1 MAKDRDHG
9 DAMGLWRTLRV
20 ALGYWRP
27 HWPTALVLLA
37 MLGVQQGF
45 KAFFAYSLG
54 LVVKLLGA
62 HDTRALGLLVAALA
76 AGFVIAALATLAA
89 DYLGARVGAAI
100 INTVRLR
107 MFTHL
112 QRLGMGFFG
121 RTPSGDIVARFT
133 SDLAD
138 IQKGLT
144 TRVIDAFVACLGLL
158 IGIPVAFYTEWRLAA
173 AMVAGMPLIG
183 LGTRL
188 FGRQAAASRYALKQ
202 EEAGIAAT
210 VQENVRSQPVV
221 KVFGLADLLVE
232 RFRAQIERVG
242 RRWVRAEL
250 LAQLV
255 GSASTLGVQAV
266 QVLVLGFGIW
276 LALRGQLAAGALVAF
291 IGLQANISKDAYDL
305 MKKVV
310 PNLISSSG
318 GLRRIEELL
327 AEPVEV
333 SSPPG
338 SERLTR
344 LEGPIVFEHV
354 TFGYTGERNVLS
366 DVSFTISAGE
376 SVAIVGGSGS
386 GKTTILQ
393 LLMRFYDPQGGRI
406 TVGGRDLRTL
416 DLASYHRQIAAV
428 FQESLLLSGSVE
440 ENIRLSRPEATFA
453 EVEAAARAAEIHD
466 TVVRLPMGYATP
478 LGELGGSLSGGQ
490 RQRLAIARAMLRDP
504 ALLILDEAT
513 SALDPAT
520 EAAVNATLARLS
532 RGRIV
537 VSVTHR
543 LASARGAS
551 RILVMDEG
559 RLVEQGTHD
568 ALVAAR
574 GTYWRLWAK
583 QAGIAVEADGSRAM
597 VAPSWLA
604 SVPLFGRL
612 PESARS
618 AIAAR
623 LHTET
628 VGAGRT
634 VVRQGEPGD
643 RLYIIARGKVEVMA
657 GVGSEARRLAVLSDG
672 DFFGELALLEKGPR
686 AATVRTLQP
695 TVFATLTATD
705 FDELLRTQPALREAV
720 EGAQAARSAALPPA
734 PSGTAAAPE
743 ARGGAAGPHP
753 ARPLAAVAGAAGP
766 SALLIVRGPQAG
778 ARFPLRRPATRIGR
792 SRDNDVVLAEPAV
805 SSHHAMLVIQGAE
818 VILTDLDSTNGT
830 THNGRAVTHPV
841 PVACEDLIVI
851 GGSLLKV
858 V

>member
-1 MAKDRDHG
+1 
-9 DAMGLWRTLRV
+9 MGLWRTLGV

-27 HWPTALVLLA
+27 HWPTAVVLLA
-37 MLGVQQGF
+37 MLGVQQAF

-54 LVVKLLGA
+54 WVVKLLGT
-62 HDTRALGLLVAALA
+62 HDTRALGLLLGALA
-76 AGFVIAALATLAA
+76 AGFVVAALATLAA

-112 QRLGMGFFG
+112 QRLGIGFFG

-144 TRVIDAFVACLGLL
+144 TRIIDAFVAILGLL
-158 IGIPVAFYTEWRLAA
+158 ISIPVAFLTEWRLAA

-188 FGRQAAASRYALKQ
+188 FGRQAASSRYALKQ

-221 KVFGLADLLVE
+221 KVFGLAGLLVE
-232 RFRAQIERVG
+232 RFEAQIARVG
-242 RRWVRAEL
+242 RRWVKAEL
-250 LAQLV
+250 YAQLV
-255 GSASTLGVQAV
+255 GSTSTLGVQAV

-327 AEPVEV
+327 TEPVQV
-333 SSPPG
+333 SSPPNAV
-338 SERLTR
+338 RLAR
-344 LEGPIVFEHV
+344 LDGPIAFERV
-354 TFGYTGERNVLS
+354 SFGYTEERKALS
-366 DVSFTISAGE
+366 DVSFSIAPGE
-376 SVAIVGGSGS
+376 RVAVVGGSGS
-386 GKTTILQ
+386 GKSTILQ
-393 LLMRFYDPQGGRI
+393 LLMRFYDPQTGRV
-406 TVGGRDLRTL
+406 TVGGHDLRTL
-416 DLASYHRQIAAV
+416 DLDLFHRQIAAV
-428 FQESLLLSGSVE
+428 FQESLLLSGTVE
-440 ENIRLSRPEATFA
+440 ENIRLSRPEATAA

-490 RQRLAIARAMLRDP
+490 RQRLAIARAMLRNP

-520 EAAVNATLARLS
+520 EAAVNATLERLS

-537 VSVTHR
+537 VLVTHR
-543 LASARGAS
+543 LASARSAS

-568 ALVAAR
+568 ALVAAK
-574 GTYWRLWAK
+574 GVYWRLWAK

-604 SVPLFGRL
+604 SVPLFARV
-612 PESARS
+612 PEQVRS
-618 AIAAR
+618 AIAVR
-623 LHTET
+623 LGTET
-628 VGAGRT
+628 VAAGRT

-643 RLYIIARGKVEVMA
+643 RLYIIARGKVEVLA
-657 GVGSEARRLAVLSDG
+657 GAGSEARRLAVLSDG

-695 TVFATLTATD
+695 TVFSTLTAGD
-705 FDELLRTQPALREAV
+705 LEELLRTQPSLREAV
-720 EGAQAARSAALPPA
+720 EAARAARGAARPPSTPEAAPPLAAPSAPA
-734 PSGTAAAPE
+734 PPRAAQ
-743 ARGGAAGPHP
+743 
-753 ARPLAAVAGAAGP
+753 PLAAVVGAAQP
-766 SALLIVRGPQAG
+766 TALLVVRGPVAG
-778 ARFPLRRPATRIGR
+778 TRHPLRRPTTRIGR

-805 SSHHAMLVIQGAE
+805 SSHHAMLVVQGAE

-830 THNGRAVTHPV
+830 THNGVAVTHPV

-851 GGSLLKV
+851 GSSLLKV

>member
-1 MAKDRDHG
+1 MGKNRDGDR
-9 DAMGLWRTLRV
+9 AMGLWRTVGV

-27 HWPTALVLLA
+27 HWPTAVVLLA
-37 MLGVQQGF
+37 MLGAQQGF
-45 KAFFAYSLG
+45 KTFFAYSLG
-54 LVVKLLGA
+54 SVVKLLGA
-62 HDTRALGLLVAALA
+62 HDTRALGLLLAALA
-76 AGFVIAALATLAA
+76 AGFVVAALATLAG

-100 INTVRLR
+100 INTIRLR

-112 QRLGMGFFG
+112 QRLGLGYFS

-144 TRVIDAFVACLGLL
+144 TRIIDAFVAL
-158 IGIPVAFYTEWRLAA
+158 IGLCISIPVAFFTEWRLAT
-173 AMVAGMPLIG
+173 AMVVGMPLIG

-188 FGRQAAASRYALKQ
+188 FGRQAASSRYALKQ

-221 KVFGLADLLVE
+221 KVFGLAGLLVE
-232 RFRAQIERVG
+232 RFEAQIARVG

-250 LAQLV
+250 FAQLV

-266 QVLVLGFGIW
+266 QVLVLGFGVW
-276 LALRGQLAAGALVAF
+276 LALRGQLTAGALVAF

-333 SSPPG
+333 QSPPNAV
-338 SERLTR
+338 RLAG
-344 LEGPIVFEHV
+344 LQGPIAFENV
-354 TFGYTGERNVLS
+354 SFGYTEERRALA
-366 DVSFTISAGE
+366 DVSFSIGAGE
-376 SVAIVGGSGS
+376 HIAVVGGSGS
-386 GKTTILQ
+386 GKSTILQ
-393 LLMRFYDPQGGRI
+393 LLMRFYDPQAGRVL
-406 TVGGRDLRTL
+406 VGGHDLRSL
-416 DLASYHRQIAAV
+416 DLPSYHRHIAAV
-428 FQESLLLSGSVE
+428 FQESLLLSGTVE
-440 ENIRLSRPEATFA
+440 ENIRLSRPEATTA
-453 EVEAAARAAEIHD
+453 EVEAAARAAEIHE
-466 TVVRLPMGYATP
+466 TIVRLPMGYATP

-490 RQRLAIARAMLRDP
+490 RQRIAIARAMLRNP

-520 EAAVNATLARLS
+520 EAAVNATLERLA

-543 LASARGAS
+543 LAAARGAS

-604 SVPLFGRL
+604 SVPLFAKV
-612 PESARS
+612 PEQVRS

-623 LHTET
+623 LRTET
-628 VGAGRT
+628 FPAGST
-634 VVRQGEPGD
+634 VVREGERGD
-643 RLYIIARGKVEVMA
+643 RLFIIARGKVEV
-657 GVGSEARRLAVLSDG
+657 VSGSGAHARRLAVLSDG
-672 DFFGELALLEKGPR
+672 DFFGELALCENTPR
-686 AATVRTLQP
+686 TATVRTLQP
-695 TVFATLTATD
+695 TVFSTLAGTE
-705 FDELLRTQPALREAV
+705 FEGLLRSEPSLREAV
-720 EGAQAARSAALPPA
+720 EEARAAR
-734 PSGTAAAPE
+734 
-743 ARGGAAGPHP
+743 GAAQQPPPPGAKEQLRVEAPPPGPA
-753 ARPLAAVAGAAGP
+753 ARPLAALAAVAPPAG
-766 SALLIVRGPQAG
+766 LLLVRGPEAG
-778 ARFPLRRPATRIGR
+778 RRFPLRRPATRIGR

-805 SSHHAMLVIQGAE
+805 SSHHAMLVTQGAE

-830 THNGRAVTHPV
+830 TLNGVRVTHPV
-841 PVACEDLIVI
+841 PVAVEDLILI
-851 GGSLLKV
+851 GTSLLKV